1 MFSARIWQRLAVA
14 VVVVA
19 VLVPASRPAVAQ
31 RSAQPAAELQAA
43 HPTHAAVAQRMEAL
57 AARKAKEKW
66 RFGIGSTEVMS
77 FSTAA
82 LTGGEQGLPSRELLE
97 RRRNFAIAAL
107 ALYERE
113 KQRLGIKPA
122 RLDGA
127 ACRPGAQAFS
137 WQSRGYVYPPRDQNI
152 NHAAACGSCWAFAAT
167 AAYESAFLIENG
179 VRADVTPPAAAA
191 SEQRL
196 LNCTP
201 DSNCTLGFVYKTL
214 DTLLLAGTTGRADD
228 GYLASKLPCLP
239 SDKIKYRTLAWGPVI
254 PDATKVAMP
263 SRIKEVLCAFGPVT
277 SRIIST
283 DSFVAFSGAV
293 PFRQVDNVD
302 VNTKPAHHLVIVGWD
317 DSKGR
322 SGSWLVKNSW
332 GDKWGM
338 KDDGMPGY
346 AWVEYGANLIGH
358 HANWVKA
365 FHAGIGPDALG
376 PEYAKLKQTY
386 FAGVAAGP

>member
-1 MFSARIWQRLAVA
+1 MFGTGFRLRVRTAIGMMA
-14 VVVVA
+14 LLGFA
-19 VLVPASRPAVAQ
+19 PQLALAQLAPQPAHGLPSVQPTKAEIAQ
-31 RSAQPAAELQAA
+31 RI
-43 HPTHAAVAQRMEAL
+43 EAL

-66 RFGIGSTEVMS
+66 RFEIGSTEIMS
-77 FSTAA
+77 FSAEA

-107 ALYERE
+107 ALYEKER
-113 KQRLGIKPA
+113 QRLGIGPT
-122 RLDGA
+122 RLGGA
-127 ACRPGAQAFS
+127 ACRPSASAFS
-137 WQSRGYVYPPRDQNI
+137 WQARGYVYPPRSQNI
-152 NHAAACGSCWAFAAT
+152 DHAATCGSCWAFAAT
-167 AAYESAFLIENG
+167 AAYESAYLIENG
-179 VRADVTPPAAAA
+179 VRADVTPPSATA

-228 GYLASKLPCLP
+228 SYLASKLPCLP
-239 SDKIKYRTLAWGPVI
+239 TDRIKYRAVAWGPVLL
-254 PDATKVAMP
+254 DAAEVA
-263 SRIKEVLCAFGPVT
+263 SSRRIKEVMCTFGPVT

-283 DSFVAFSGAV
+283 DSFVNFSGAT
-293 PFRQVDNVD
+293 PFHQVDHVD
-302 VNTKPAHHLVIVGWD
+302 VSTKPAHHLVIVGWD

-322 SGSWLVKNSW
+322 NGAWLVKNSW

-365 FHAGIGPDALG
+365 FHTRIGPDDLG
-376 PEYAKLKQTY
+376 PDYAKLKQTY
-386 FAGVAAGP
+386 FADVTASP